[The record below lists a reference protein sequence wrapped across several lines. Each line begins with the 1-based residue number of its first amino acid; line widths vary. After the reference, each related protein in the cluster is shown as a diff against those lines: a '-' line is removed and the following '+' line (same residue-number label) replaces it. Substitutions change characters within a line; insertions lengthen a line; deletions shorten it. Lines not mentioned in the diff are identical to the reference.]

1 MTGQNLGTYELL
13 AKYWKLDTQEK
24 TLFYHQIAEK
34 NNLWI
39 LVRLCDMTL
48 FLFNVWNPIQQWYDT
63 WGNNKWMFFLFS
75 R

>member
-39 LVRLCDMTL
+39 LVPLCDMTL
-48 FLFNVWNPIQQWYDT
+48 FLFNV
-63 WGNNKWMFFLFS
+63 
-75 R
+75 

>member
-34 NNLWI
+34 KKTFGFWCPFVI
-39 LVRLCDMTL
+39 
-48 FLFNVWNPIQQWYDT
+48 
-63 WGNNKWMFFLFS
+63 
-75 R
+75 